1 MVERSAISRWGR
13 VVVKCSANTRLRNGH
28 WLGWAALALAGVI
41 GGHLHRL
48 KLTAI
53 VTVTAS
59 GINLVKEPIRNAGLM
74 PDYRSGIVTGVG
86 AESAP
91 PGSVVSCSRGPYVV

>member
-1 MVERSAISRWGR
+1 MLGKHETKEWPLAGLGCSGFGWSDRRSLEH
-13 VVVKCSANTRLRNGH
+13 RLR
-28 WLGWAALALAGVI
+28 
-41 GGHLHRL
+41 
-48 KLTAI
+48 LTAI

-86 AESAP
+86 AEGAP